1 MDPLDERVVWS
12 NVRTQRHD
20 AWTRSE
26 TRDVALCCTGRRA
39 DGRSGGQAE
48 GGSKVGAPSNL
59 GHRWYSRRQGQCFM
73 HRPFYGEIS
82 RHQPSKCLRKNCTSE
97 RRNLANLAS
106 GRGWKASI
114 GSKGRAHK
122 CKSMLAGLGA
132 VNQDAASF
140 AFTAVA
146 ALSFVTFFD
155 KLAEWDI
162 FDSKTSRKLLHLST
176 GPLFVLCWP
185 FYSSHPN
192 AKFVAM
198 LTPVLN
204 LIRLLLIGS
213 GLVDGKFAVKAASRS
228 GDRFELLRGPMYYV
242 ITLIFVTF
250 LWRDSPLSMLI
261 MSTVCVGDGLADLVG
276 RKFGRDVKLPYN
288 KDKSVAGSAA
298 MFLFGSISCIL
309 FLALFQYLNYFS
321 LSTPQLITSSVGVAF
336 GAALVESLPIT
347 KFVDDNISVPIVSLI
362 LGKVLLHL

>member
-1 MDPLDERVVWS
+1 
-12 NVRTQRHD
+12 
-20 AWTRSE
+20 
-26 TRDVALCCTGRRA
+26 
-39 DGRSGGQAE
+39 
-48 GGSKVGAPSNL
+48 
-59 GHRWYSRRQGQCFM
+59 M
-73 HRPFYGEIS
+73 HRPFCGKTS
-82 RHQPSKCLRKNCTSE
+82 RNQPSKCLRKSYRTE
-97 RRNLANLAS
+97 RRNLAHLVS
-106 GRGWKASI
+106 GRSWKASI
-114 GSKGRAHK
+114 RSKERVPK
-122 CKSMLAGLGA
+122 CKSMLQGLGS

-146 ALSFVTFFD
+146 ALSFVKFFD

-198 LTPVLN
+198 LTPMLN
-204 LIRLLLIGS
+204 LIRLVLIGS
-213 GLVDGKFAVKAASRS
+213 GVVDGKFAVKAASRS

-276 RKFGRDVKLPYN
+276 RRFGREIKLPYN

-298 MFLFGSISCIL
+298 MFFFRIYLLHVILGIVSVLELLFTYHSTTYYFKCGCCIWSCIGGVFANHKVCGRQHL
-309 FLALFQYLNYFS
+309 CSNCFFDSWQGVAAPVTYAETPSYIRKEALLTSYIRVVLKPSCPLSRTKQWHEENELNGSPFQ
-321 LSTPQLITSSVGVAF
+321 TSS
-336 GAALVESLPIT
+336 
-347 KFVDDNISVPIVSLI
+347 
-362 LGKVLLHL
+362 

>member
-1 MDPLDERVVWS
+1 M
-12 NVRTQRHD
+12 
-20 AWTRSE
+20 
-26 TRDVALCCTGRRA
+26 
-39 DGRSGGQAE
+39 
-48 GGSKVGAPSNL
+48 
-59 GHRWYSRRQGQCFM
+59 
-73 HRPFYGEIS
+73 
-82 RHQPSKCLRKNCTSE
+82 
-97 RRNLANLAS
+97 
-106 GRGWKASI
+106 
-114 GSKGRAHK
+114 
-122 CKSMLAGLGA
+122 CKSMLQGLGS

-140 AFTAVA
+140 AFTAAA
-146 ALSFVTFFD
+146 ALSFVAFFD

-198 LTPVLN
+198 LTPMLN

-213 GLVDGKFAVKAASRS
+213 GVVDGKFAVKAASRS

-250 LWRDSPLSMLI
+250 LWRESPLSMLI

-276 RKFGRDVKLPYN
+276 RRFGREVKLPYN

-298 MFLFGSISCIL
+298 MFFFGSISCIL
-309 FLALFQYLNYFS
+309 FLALFQCLNYFS
-321 LSTPQLITSSVGVAF
+321 LTTPQLIISSVGVAF